1 MAPCLTYCSCCKSV
15 TIKTSGL
22 PAAIATASGTYVT
35 DGINPYQPNDGPAY
49 RKGSGTVL
57 SRYTVDSTWR
67 IGIGAVGTLGQIKSL
82 GTEPCPEQNCRWAY
96 KHEDGSWLPADITVQ
111 CT

>member
-35 DGINPYQPNDGPAY
+35 DGINPYQPNDGPGY
-49 RKGSGTVL
+49 YKNSGTVL

-82 GTEPCPEQNCRWAY
+82 GTETCPEHNCQWAF
-96 KHEDGSWLPADITVQ
+96 KNKDGSWLPADITVR